1 MRSQPKSGGSF
12 NSVSEKPKRKARM
25 DVHGNANAGSGA
37 GQNPNPTSDGVPSQD
52 DWRDVARMI
61 QQETDPQKMV
71 ELVQKLITRFDDE
84 KSRKSPRASADSK

>member
-1 MRSQPKSGGSF
+1 M
-12 NSVSEKPKRKARM
+12 SEKPKRKARM
-25 DVHGNANAGSGA
+25 DVHGNANGGSVA

-71 ELVQKLITRFDDE
+71 ELVQQLITRFDDE
-84 KSRKSPRASADSK
+84 KSRKSPRASADSKS